1 MCPTVSFVKDLNEF
15 IVRLTYRD
23 GYRNHPTLEN
33 AKDGFI
39 EVTEIIEENNYY
51 PFGLKHK
58 GYNELPDYSVTNKY
72 KYAYGGKELNSEL
85 GLELYDF
92 GARNYDAAIGRWLNV
107 DPLAENSRRWTPY
120 NYAYNNP
127 IVFVD
132 PDGMQSFGI
141 FTELFNVD
149 GKKIG
154 EDAAGKDGNVSIITD
169 KNKAK
174 EIERNYKKGGIATE
188 TDVSSGLQTTKGVL
202 VEALNVLEEAKGF
215 QNGEEAKSVVE
226 PNGNVTRGTAPTILN
241 DGEMGVTRTTMP
253 YVSGDDN
260 VGIHSH
266 NIFASINPETQGIR
280 YDSALRPG
288 PDAPNAFKKYALNII
303 VGRLGDQTGR
313 SIKNASTGE
322 IKTVLDTPPPL
333 GAAFYPRGTVK
344 ASLSLTEKAILKIIK

>member
-1 MCPTVSFVKDLNEF
+1 ME
-15 IVRLTYRD
+15 
-23 GYRNHPTLEN
+23 E
-33 AKDGFI
+33 
-39 EVTEIIEENNYY
+39 TELARFADTKTKNKNGRQNNYY

-72 KYAYGGKELNSEL
+72 RYAFGGKELNSEL

-188 TDVSSGLQTTKGVL
+188 ADANSGVL
-202 VEALNVLEEAKGF
+202 TTLNVMTEIDYSLEEAKKIT
-215 QNGEEAKSVVE
+215 NGDEVKSVVDS
-226 PNGNVTRGTAPTILN
+226 NGKVHRGDAPTVLN
-241 DGEMGVTRTTMP
+241 DGEDGVSRTTLP
-253 YVSGDDN
+253 YVAGNDN
-260 VGIHSH
+260 VSIHSH
-266 NIFASINPETQGIR
+266 DVQIKLNKDGTYLYNDAKV
-280 YDSALRPG
+280 PG
-288 PDAPNAFKKYALNII
+288 PDDPAAFKKFKQNII
-303 VGRLGDQTGR
+303 VGNLGAPNVIMINGQPKMTKPKLGAVFYDRQSNPILDLT
-313 SIKNASTGE
+313 SKAIKN
-322 IKTVLDTPPPL
+322 
-333 GAAFYPRGTVK
+333 
-344 ASLSLTEKAILKIIK
+344 IIKK